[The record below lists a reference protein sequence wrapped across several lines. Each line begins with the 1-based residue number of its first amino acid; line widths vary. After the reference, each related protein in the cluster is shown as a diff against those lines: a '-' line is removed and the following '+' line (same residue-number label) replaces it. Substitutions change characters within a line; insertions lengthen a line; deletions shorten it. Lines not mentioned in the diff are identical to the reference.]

1 MEITV
6 ELPNDLTERPDPAR
20 EALEAVAIAGYRSG
34 NLTAFE
40 AGRLLGFRSRFEFEG
55 FLKGRGIYAFAYSA
69 DDLAEDVNTV
79 RKLDR
84 PTGGA
89 SKA

>member
-6 ELPNDLTERPDPAR
+6 ELPNDLTQRPDPAR
-20 EALEAVAIAGYRSG
+20 EALEAVAIAGYRSR

-40 AGRLLGFRSRFEFEG
+40 ASNLLGFRSHFEFEG
-55 FLKGRGIYAFAYSA
+55 FLKGRGIYDFAYSSNDL
-69 DDLAEDVNTV
+69 DDDVKTV

-89 SKA
+89 PKA